1 MFGFKSPA
9 DKALR
14 AGFGASATQSVVLG
28 AIAGAVMAG
37 PIAAFGQTQAPAPT
51 PAPTPARYNPGPV
64 EFDPVPLKVESM
76 GLTMLLPTG
85 ATSQAASVGT
95 LATVRIQPAP
105 ETGQKT
111 GESTWVMD
119 IQTIGELAPDPAAA
133 GKAGAAVEPLS
144 NTVMA
149 ERSIKEVL
157 KTYGKLDAKGNV
169 LESQA
174 RLLFREQNLK
184 IKRGDAGQALS
195 AERFYMSFPQGD
207 ARVVRGSTFCQVA
220 PGRFAT
226 FNLFVKEQDFTKVRP
241 IYEAMVAS
249 ASLNDPAE
257 AGIARAALVEAGKSV
272 LAGLNEADYR
282 AVIEARGERWDRLF
296 KLPTSGD
303 DALAVERGY
312 RRTRAWIGRKGELD
326 PSRDQAKWKK
336 SEETEGYLISYEYR
350 LLMDPENPPADGKWS
365 MSDGTALYFVSL
377 DGRDEMWVI
386 RQTERGPNS
395 RPGTSKET
403 GARADANKMQVT
415 IEGPN
420 VSPTIIKPL
429 FNAEGYISQVQTF
442 LLPQL
447 LVRAA
452 APADYG
458 FYYYQSATQKVQ
470 LRTDS
475 LRRPADRPALWELS
489 VHLTED
495 SPPIRM
501 ILNDKGEIL
510 RSELSEGWTWEPTTK
525 EKLVSLW
532 QRKGLP
538 MN

>member
-1 MFGFKSPA
+1 MFGFKSAA
-9 DKALR
+9 DKILR
-14 AGFGASATQSVVLG
+14 TRLRVGTGHSAVFR
-28 AIAGAVMAG
+28 AIA
-37 PIAAFGQTQAPAPT
+37 AALLAAPLAASGQT
-51 PAPTPARYNPGPV
+51 PAPAPARYNPSPV

-76 GLTMLLPTG
+76 GLTMLLPVG

-105 ETGQKT
+105 EQGQKA
-111 GESTWVMD
+111 GESTWVVD
-119 IQTIGELAPDPAAA
+119 IQTIGELPPDPAAA
-133 GKAGAAVEPLS
+133 GKGGALTEPLS

-149 ERSIKEVL
+149 DRSIKEVL

-195 AERFYMSFPQGD
+195 AERFYISFPQGD
-207 ARVVRGSTFCQVA
+207 VRVVRGSTFCQVA

-257 AGIARAALVEAGKSV
+257 AGIARAALVETGKAV

-296 KLPTSGD
+296 KLPSSGD

-312 RRTRAWIGRKGELD
+312 RRTRVWIGRKGELD
-326 PSRDQAKWKK
+326 PSRDRSKWKK
-336 SEETEGYLISYEYR
+336 SEEAEGYLISYEYR
-350 LLMDPENPPADGKWS
+350 LLMDPENPPTDGKWS
-365 MSDGTALYFVSL
+365 MSDGTAIYFVSL
-377 DGRDEMWVI
+377 DGRDEMWVV

-420 VSPTIIKPL
+420 ISPTIIKPL
-429 FNAEGYISQVQTF
+429 FSAEGYISQVQTF

-475 LRRPADRPALWELS
+475 LRRPADRPGVWELT

-495 SPPIRM
+495 SPPLRM
-501 ILNDKGEIL
+501 LLNDKGEIL
-510 RSELSEGWTWEPTTK
+510 RSELSDGWVWEPTTK